1 MRLTKFEHACV
12 YIEDGN
18 ARILIDPGAH
28 SHGFESLTDLTAIL
42 ITHQHADHIDLDRI
56 SGLAGHNPGAQIF
69 ADDATAALLS
79 ERGLPATA
87 VTEGDRLDVGTEV
100 TVHGINHAVVHP
112 DIPVVPNVGYLVSG
126 RLFHPG
132 DAYTVP
138 SVPVDVLC
146 LPTGAPWLKVWEAA
160 DFLRHVAPRVAV
172 PIHEAGLAM
181 PGMHYKLF
189 ERLALD
195 GTTIKVVPAGKTTTI

>member
-1 MRLTKFEHACV
+1 MRLTKFEHACLL
-12 YIEDGN
+12 IEDAD
-18 ARILIDPGAH
+18 ARILIDPGAY

-42 ITHQHADHIDLDRI
+42 VTHQHADHIDLNRI
-56 SGLAGHNPGAQIF
+56 GGIAGRNPQAQIF

-79 ERGLPATA
+79 ERGLTATA

-100 TVHGINHAVVHP
+100 TVHGINHAVIHP
-112 DIPVVPNVGYLVSG
+112 DIPVIPNVGYLVSG

-138 SVPVDVLC
+138 TVPVDVLC
-146 LPTGAPWLKVWEAA
+146 LPSGAPWLKVWEAA
-160 DFLRHVAPRVAV
+160 DFLRRVAPRVAV
-172 PIHEAGLAM
+172 PIHEAVLAM
-181 PGMHYKLF
+181 PGMHYGLF

-195 GTTIKVVPAGKTTTI
+195 GTTVKVVAPGKTVTV

>member
-1 MRLTKFEHACV
+1 MRLTKFEHACLL
-12 YIEDGN
+12 IEDGD
-18 ARILIDPGAH
+18 ARVLIDPGVY

-42 ITHQHADHIDLDRI
+42 VTHQHADHIDLDRI
-56 SGLAGHNPGAQIF
+56 GGITDRNPQAKIF

-79 ERGLPATA
+79 ERGLTATA

-100 TVHGINHAVVHP
+100 TVHGINHAVIHP
-112 DIPVVPNVGYLVSG
+112 DIPMIPNVGYLVSG

-138 SVPVDVLC
+138 TVPVDVLC
-146 LPTGAPWLKVWEAA
+146 LPSGAPWLKVWEAA
-160 DFLRHVAPRVAV
+160 DFLRQVAPRVAV
-172 PIHEAGLAM
+172 PIHEAVLAM
-181 PGMHYKLF
+181 PGMHYQLF

-195 GTTIKVVPAGKTTTI
+195 GTTIKVVPAGKPVTV